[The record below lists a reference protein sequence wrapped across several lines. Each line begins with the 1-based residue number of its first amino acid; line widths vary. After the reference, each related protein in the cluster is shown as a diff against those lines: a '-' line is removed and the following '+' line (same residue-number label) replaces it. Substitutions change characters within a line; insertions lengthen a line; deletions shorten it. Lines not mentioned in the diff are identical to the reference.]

1 MNSDLHSSL
10 GVACLTLCSISGHI
24 KEAPAELIPLH
35 HGLRKSLS
43 YYHFLVLYSRKR
55 NCPQNLLWGGGILER
70 RKYSLLLWLSP
81 FKALPDRETDVEGIY
96 HAGFVLTQPP
106 HLIVS

>member
-35 HGLRKSLS
+35 PVLES
-43 YYHFLVLYSRKR
+43 HFPITTSWFCIQGRGIAHR
-55 NCPQNLLWGGGILER
+55 IFCGEGGFLKGENTA
-70 RKYSLLLWLSP
+70 SC
-81 FKALPDRETDVEGIY
+81 FG
-96 HAGFVLTQPP
+96 
-106 HLIVS
+106 